1 MTYGYGAS
9 RDPTDVVGRR
19 IFAYVIDILLTLI
32 GFVTVLSLVDYQH
45 RTGAPGDACAI
56 LRAQGAPI
64 SGAAYHATCIR
75 IGSHAWLWNR
85 GDFLTAVDVA
95 ALIAILNIVVLQA
108 VTGASIGK
116 HALGLQVVDDKG
128 ESAGFGR
135 VIVRSLFLVVDG
147 VIVLIGLVSV
157 LVTHFHR
164 RIGDFAGGTFVVG
177 KASVGRPVGV
187 VSGAVPY
194 GGAVFAAPGADPVM
208 GNVYAPPAPV
218 APDPAWTAPR
228 MPAPPSGSQ
237 WSAPPGSAPPAPTAP
252 PPRVEPVPRAPVPA
266 PPPVPPAAV
275 PPTPAQPKRPESA
288 PAHERLPD
296 PEAWWDT
303 AIGADLPESEEQP

>member
-1 MTYGYGAS
+1 MTYGYGAP

-32 GFVTVLSLVDYQH
+32 GFVTVLSLAHYEH

-56 LRAQGAPI
+56 LRAQSAPI
-64 SGAAYHATCIR
+64 SGAAFHATCIS
-75 IGSHAWLWNR
+75 IGSHVWLWKR
-85 GDFLTAVDVA
+85 GDFLTAVGVA

-128 ESAGFGR
+128 KSAGFGR
-135 VIVRSLFLVVDG
+135 VVVRSLLLVVDG

-164 RIGDFAGGTFVVG
+164 RIGDFAAGTFVVG
-177 KASVGRPVGV
+177 KSSVGSPVGV
-187 VSGAVPY
+187 TSGAVPY
-194 GGAVFAAPGADPVM
+194 GGAAFAAPGLDPGM
-208 GNVYAPPAPV
+208 GNVHLPPAPLAPDPGWAVPRTPAPPA
-218 APDPAWTAPR
+218 
-228 MPAPPSGSQ
+228 GSQ
-237 WSAPPGSAPPAPTAP
+237 WSAPPAPLAPTAP
-252 PPRVEPVPRAPVPA
+252 PPAPRVEPVSPVPA
-266 PPPVPPAAV
+266 PPPVPVA
-275 PPTPAQPKRPESA
+275 PTPAQPTVPESA

-303 AIGADLPESEEQP
+303 AIGADPPASEEQP